1 MPQQNTVL
9 SYLYQQYQNDLDLK
23 AFVDA
28 YNNLTQQ
35 YVTYLNTV
43 NLPIYT
49 GLSGALL
56 DWVAQGLYGVK
67 RPVIGTASGAVYDVA
82 IYDVGVYGSGG
93 TTFALV
99 SDDIFK
105 RILTWKLYRGDGF
118 VMSISWLK
126 KRLKRFLIGTNGAAL
141 QIDSTPE
148 ISVKITQL
156 NQIDIAIH
164 YPSDTASVDL
174 LIATINSGHLDL
186 PWQYNVVATKV

>member
-1 MPQQNTVL
+1 MPQSKTIL
-9 SYLYQQYQNDLDLK
+9 SYLYQQYADDLDLR

-35 YVTYLNTV
+35 YVDYLNTV

-67 RPVIGTASGAVYDVA
+67 RPTIGTSSGSIYNSAVYDVDIYGAA
-82 IYDVGVYGSGG
+82 ISSSS
-93 TTFALV
+93 LV
-99 SDDIFK
+99 SDDIYK

-118 VMSISWLK
+118 VMSIPWLK
-126 KRLKRFLIGTNGAAL
+126 KRLKRFLIGTNGAPLA
-141 QIDSTPE
+141 IDATPE

-156 NQIDIAIH
+156 NEIDIAIH
-164 YPSDTASVDL
+164 YPADTASVSL
-174 LIATINSGHLDL
+174 LISTINSGHLDL
-186 PWQYNVVATKV
+186 PWQYSVVATAI